1 MWWQTFEHRIC
12 LPIKIPLWRQGFV
25 VDNYGIFLCSFGFL
39 GINGFFYV
47 FVSKDKKY
55 YIEWMGLHMVFI
67 MVSMSWF
74 PFQYNVTQSGKTLR
88 NWFGRL

>member
-1 MWWQTFEHRIC
+1 
-12 LPIKIPLWRQGFV
+12 
-25 VDNYGIFLCSFGFL
+25 
-39 GINGFFYV
+39 
-47 FVSKDKKY
+47 
-55 YIEWMGLHMVFI
+55 MGLHMVFI